1 MIAPKAVLQDSGVYS
16 CNLRN
21 DLGQERVTI
30 KVIVLDKPTQPQ
42 GPLEVSDVKVDGCTL
57 AWKPPKETGGSP
69 ITNYVIEKFD
79 VKSNEWQKVS
89 SFCKKTSYEVI
100 GLDEGRPY
108 KFRVSAENEQG
119 VSIPLETETS
129 VVPKLPYGIIFC
141 LIRHGTLLSFTK
153 TSKIESFAL
162 QNSFISLLF
171 FYFISS
177 FYLTI
182 SRQSNKVG
190 FINGTTLLFF
200 LLYKFSALLFLGK
213 VKKGALPLYY
223 FLIY

>member
-30 KVIVLDKPTQPQ
+30 KVIVLDIPTQPQ

-79 VKSNEWQKVS
+79 VKNNEWQKVS

-129 VVPKLPYGIIFC
+129 VVPKLPYGIIFF
-141 LIRHGTLLSFTK
+141 LNTHGALLNF
-153 TSKIESFAL
+153 TSKIESFD
-162 QNSFISLLF
+162 LLSKAVYF
-171 FYFISS
+171 FL
-177 FYLTI
+177 FY
-182 SRQSNKVG
+182 
-190 FINGTTLLFF
+190 LFF
-200 LLYKFSALLFLGK
+200 LPFYFSPK
-213 VKKGALPLYY
+213 
-223 FLIY
+223 